1 MMPTGE
7 SLQRKPA
14 SGRPTAKAK
23 IGCVNVRKMGPE
35 SDTYN
40 LDICGLSETKRE
52 GSGRRRMGDYEGF
65 YSRVEESEETNGGVA
80 VAVRRHH
87 KRVLKA
93 WGAVNERIIW
103 VKFSSRNVTK
113 MIVSCYAPTEE
124 QKESFYVQLQAI
136 M

>member
-1 MMPTGE
+1 
-7 SLQRKPA
+7 
-14 SGRPTAKAK
+14 
-23 IGCVNVRKMGPE
+23 
-35 SDTYN
+35 
-40 LDICGLSETKRE
+40 
-52 GSGRRRMGDYEGF
+52 GF

-87 KRVLKA
+87 KRALTA

-124 QKESFYVQLQAI
+124 QKESFYGQLQAI
-136 M
+136 MQKIPKRDMVFLMNDFNVGTDYE